1 MTDLYYITD
10 ARGRRGPFTLADLV
24 RQPFGPDALVL
35 RNGREPGVPVWELP
49 ELQHAH
55 AAAHAA
61 EPPRVVPRAQRSVV
75 WSGHVTN
82 AVLAANVLVYVAMV
96 ATGVH
101 PMNPDGDAMIRW
113 GADYW
118 PLTTSGQPWRLLT
131 AAFLHFGLIHLLAN
145 MYALVS
151 VGWLV
156 ERLLGRWFYAAMYL
170 LSAVLSSVAAVWWD
184 RGAVVAG
191 ESGAVFAVYGAML
204 GYLLVHRGAFPRQVM
219 TMLMRSTLIFVG
231 INVAFGLTNKGIS
244 NAAHIGGLA
253 CGLVLGAIF
262 ARPLE
267 PVARARQTR
276 GRGIAAAVI
285 SVASL
290 AAVAVVL
297 PRGGL
302 DAASE
307 RRFVEERKQIFEDE
321 QRAARAYKALLERT
335 KGEDETGASDLAFA
349 EGLERDVIPIW
360 DSIVARL
367 EGLTIAERSPSRRLY
382 GAMLEYYGNWAQ
394 AYRALALAARAGDE
408 ASLDR
413 FKKLQERGEA
423 AAGRLRGAMEE

>member
-24 RQPFGPDALVL
+24 RQPMGADALVL

-49 ELQHAH
+49 EVQQAH
-55 AAAHAA
+55 AAAARA
-61 EPPRVVPRAQRSVV
+61 EPPRVVPVERQRSVV

-82 AVLAANVLVYVAMV
+82 AILAANVGVYVAMV
-96 ATGVH
+96 VSGVN
-101 PMNPDGDAMIRW
+101 PMEPSGDAMIRW

-118 PLTTSGQPWRLLT
+118 PLTTSGQGWRLMT

-170 LSAVLSSVAAVWWD
+170 LSAVLSSVAAIWWD

-191 ESGAVFAVYGAML
+191 ASGAVFAVYGAML

-231 INVAFGLTNKGIS
+231 INVMFGLTNKGIS
-244 NAAHIGGLA
+244 NAAHIGGLV
-253 CGLVLGAIF
+253 CGAVLGAIF

-267 PVARARQTR
+267 PVARRRQTR
-276 GRGIAAAVI
+276 GRGIAAAVV
-285 SVASL
+285 SVAAL
-290 AAVAVVL
+290 AGVAVVL

-302 DAASE
+302 DVGSE
-307 RRFVEERKQIFEDE
+307 RRFVEERRQIFEDE
-321 QRAARAYKALLERT
+321 RRANEAYRALLQKSKADDAT
-335 KGEDETGASDLAFA
+335 DAAFA
-349 EGLERDVIPIW
+349 DGIERDVVPVW

-367 EGLTIAERSPSRRLY
+367 EGMTIGERSPSRPLY
-382 GAMLEYYGNWAQ
+382 GAMLEYYGNWAA
-394 AYRALALAARAGDE
+394 AYRALAVAARSGDE
-408 ASLDR
+408 AALER

-423 AAGRLRGAMEE
+423 AAGRLKGAMGE